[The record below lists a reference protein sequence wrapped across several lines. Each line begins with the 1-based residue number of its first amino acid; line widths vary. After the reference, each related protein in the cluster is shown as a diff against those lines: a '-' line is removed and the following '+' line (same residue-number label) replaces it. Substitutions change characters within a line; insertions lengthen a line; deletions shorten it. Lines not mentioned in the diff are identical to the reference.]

1 MMTRRTF
8 VGGVAAGSAMLAAS
22 PKKMFAA
29 SDRIRYGIIGVG
41 DRGQQD
47 LRDALACPNTECVGV
62 ADIYSR
68 RRDEAKALVPNA
80 KFYEDAREMLDRKDI
95 DAVIVATPLFLH
107 SKYMQMVIESGKDV
121 YCEKTMTWDIA
132 EAKACL
138 KVANDSKQVVQIG
151 LQHQSEG
158 NHVDACN
165 WIKQGLPGK
174 ITMVEAWMSRN
185 SQIGK
190 PQWRRP
196 IPADCNAQHIN
207 WDLFLA
213 NRPKEAF
220 NAEHFINWRLYWEFS
235 GGNVA
240 ENMVHQISWIISALN
255 LQEPVAASMMGGV
268 FSEKDGREVPDT
280 FNVTLEYPN
289 DLIVVWQSSFSNS
302 HYGLGEHFLGN
313 KGTIEHVAGATD
325 MVTGKSKS
333 GVSFYPESINNPDGK
348 ALTGESKGVHHM
360 QNWMDCIRSRSKKTN
375 APVEIGYLSAVAGHM
390 ANLSY
395 RTKKRITLD
404 EAIKMKQPY

>member
-1 MMTRRTF
+1 MMTRREF
-8 VGGVAAGSAMLAAS
+8 VGTLGAGAALAAA
-22 PKKMFAA
+22 PKTMWAA

-47 LRDALACPNTECVGV
+47 LRDALACSNAECVAV
-62 ADIYSR
+62 ADAYSR
-68 RRDEAKALVPNA
+68 RRDQAKALVPNA
-80 KFYEDAREMLDRKDI
+80 TFYDDPRKMLDRKDI
-95 DAVIVATPLFLH
+95 DAVIIATPLFLH
-107 SKYMQMVIESGKDV
+107 AHHMQMVLASGKDV
-121 YCEKTMTWDIA
+121 YCEKTMAWDIA

-138 KVANDSKQVVQIG
+138 KAANESKQVVQVG

-158 NHVDACN
+158 NHVDAAN
-165 WIKQGLPGK
+165 WIQQGLPGK

-185 SQIGK
+185 SHIGS

-196 IPADCNAQHIN
+196 IPADCDPQHVN
-207 WDLFLA
+207 FDLFQY

-220 NAEHFINWRLYWEFS
+220 NAEHFINWRLYWKYS

-240 ENMVHQISWIISALN
+240 ENMVHQIAWIISAMN
-255 LQEPVAASMMGGV
+255 LGEPLAASMMGGV

-280 FNVTLEYPN
+280 ISVTLEYPN
-289 DLIVVWQSSFSNS
+289 DLVVLWQSTFSNS

-313 KGTIEHVAGATD
+313 KGTIEHVAGSTD
-325 MVTGKSKS
+325 MVTGKSRS
-333 GVSFYPESINNPDGK
+333 GVNFYPEALNNPDGK
-348 ALTGESKGVHHM
+348 ALTGDSKGVHHM

-375 APVEIGYLSAVAGHM
+375 APVEIGYLSAVAGAM

-395 RTKKRITLD
+395 RTKKRITLE
-404 EAIKMKQPY
+404 EAVAMKQPY